1 MVRDV
6 TTTQT
11 STASASRIMSYQR
24 QIFIAVGVLFHFYYL
39 WLIFDIY
46 FVSPLVHGM
55 DQHRSTADP
64 PAKRLFLIVGDG
76 LRADKTFKKLLHPE
90 SGETDYL
97 APYLRNLVETEATW
111 GISNTRM
118 PTESRPGHVAMIAGF
133 YEDVSAVTKG
143 WKENP
148 VDFDSFF
155 NQSTHTYS
163 FGSPDILPMFAY
175 GDNVVPGRIDV
186 CMYGHEF
193 EDFTQSSIELDAFV
207 FNHLDELMSESAT
220 NKTLHDE
227 LHQDGN
233 VFFLHLLGPDT
244 AGHAYRPYSAEY
256 YDNIRYID
264 EQLSRVVPAINDFFG
279 DDKTAFVFTADHG
292 MSDFGSHGDGHPDNT
307 RTPLIAWG
315 AGVNKPVLAS
325 PQRQKE
331 QAPEVSGYEKEYF
344 DTWGFDHLERH
355 DVKQADIASLMAY
368 LIGANYPANSVGELP
383 LPYIQ
388 GSELNKI
395 KALYEN
401 ALAVVEQ
408 YIVKESEVYDHQFR
422 YKPFD
427 PFVHKPVAIFKLEIE
442 ALILILES
450 AERESLERGAEVADT
465 ITLEAEAIGLIQ
477 ELTKCALDGLNYLQ
491 TYNWLL
497 LRSIVTLGFFGW
509 IAYSFNVFLKLFILQ
524 DFEQPS
530 QSTPLLA
537 AFGSMA
543 AGINYLLFY
552 QRSPFSYYMYA
563 AFPIYFW
570 YTVFNEKALLA
581 KGMETLFFGISPL
594 TKVFTFACFVGM
606 YESIVY
612 GFFDRNM
619 FSVLFFLIGLYPFFV
634 TKPLAMERKLLWM
647 VSCLAM
653 CTFTNLDAVK
663 TESLPQINMSAVAA
677 FLVGAAAARVTFKR
691 NISSY
696 ARYLV
701 LLQLAMIPVMLF
713 ATNVSVKSL
722 QARDG
727 LPLVSQILGWVVF
740 VTSLVVLPALH
751 AYKSSSDY
759 QLRVLIIYL
768 TFVPTFII
776 LTISFE
782 LFFYVGYSL
791 VLLQWLNIE
800 SQLKPSLDELT
811 SEQNSLREIPKG
823 YWLQTIRI
831 SIIGFFLL
839 QFAFFGTGNISSIS
853 SFSLDS
859 VYRLIPIF
867 DPFPMGALLMLKL
880 IIPYVLLST
889 CFGIMN
895 YRLKIR
901 KFTISTL
908 IISTS
913 DFLSLNFFYLVKTEG
928 SWLDIGVTISNYVLA
943 IISSLFMLIL
953 ELVSTII
960 LRGVEFDEEEE
971 LRQKKIQEII
981 ADDTPISS
989 RMRSRKKKAD

>member
-1 MVRDV
+1 
-6 TTTQT
+6 
-11 STASASRIMSYQR
+11 MSFQR
-24 QIFIAVGVLFHFYYL
+24 QAFIIVGVLFHFYYL
-39 WLIFDIY
+39 WSIFDIY

-55 DQHRSTADP
+55 DQHKSTSDP

-76 LRADKTFKKLLHPE
+76 LRADKTFKKLVHPDT
-90 SGETDYL
+90 GKQQYL
-97 APYLRNLVETEATW
+97 APYLRSLVEEEATW

-175 GDNVVPGRIDV
+175 GENVVPGRIDV

-193 EDFTQSSIELDAFV
+193 EDFTQSSIELDSFV
-207 FNHLDELMSESAT
+207 FKHFDELMESSLT

-256 YDNIRYID
+256 YDNIQYID
-264 EQLSRVVPAINDFFG
+264 KQLARLVPAIHEYFG
-279 DDKTAFVFTADHG
+279 DNNTAFVFTADHG

-325 PQRQKE
+325 EKRKLE
-331 QAPEVSGYEKEYF
+331 QDPVASGYESDYF
-344 DTWGFDHLERH
+344 DTWGFEHLERH
-355 DVKQADIASLMAY
+355 DVRQADIASLMAY

-383 LPYIQ
+383 LAYIQ
-388 GSELNKI
+388 GTPLNKI

-427 PFVHKPVAIFKLEIE
+427 PFLQKPVAVYKQEIE
-442 ALILILES
+442 ALITLLEGG
-450 AERESLERGAEVADT
+450 APNVAALEEEAIVLTESLM
-465 ITLEAEAIGLIQ
+465 
-477 ELTKCALDGLNYLQ
+477 KCALDGLGYLQ

-509 IAYSFNVFLKLFILQ
+509 ITYSFNIFLKLFILN
-524 DFEQPS
+524 EYKQPS
-530 QSTPLLA
+530 HSTPLLFF
-537 AFGSMA
+537 FGA
-543 AGINYLLFY
+543 TGLGINYLLFY
-552 QRSPFSYYMYA
+552 QSSPFNYYMYA
-563 AFPIYFW
+563 AFPIFFW
-570 YTVFNEKALLA
+570 YTILNERRLFAEGL
-581 KGMETLFFGISPL
+581 GELFFGISNT
-594 TKVFTFACFVGM
+594 TKVFTLVCFLGM

-612 GFFDRNM
+612 GYFDRNM
-619 FSVLFFLIGLYPFFV
+619 FSVLFFLVGLYPFFV
-634 TKPLAMERKLLWM
+634 SKNLSLRTKFLWL
-647 VSCLAM
+647 VSCMSM

-663 TESLPQINMSAVAA
+663 TESLQQINISTVAS
-677 FLVGAAAARVTFKR
+677 LIVGGVGAHKVFKR
-691 NISSY
+691 GLSPFIKNV
-696 ARYLV
+696 V
-701 LLQLAMIPVMLF
+701 LAQLAAIVVMVV
-713 ATNVSVKSL
+713 ATNVSVASL

-727 LPLVSQILGWVVF
+727 LPLASQVLGWVTF
-740 VTSLVVLPALH
+740 VVSLVVLPSLH
-751 AYKSSSDY
+751 AYRPSSDY
-759 QLRVLIIYL
+759 QLRLLIVYL
-768 TFVPTFII
+768 TFVPTFVI

-800 SQLKPSLDELT
+800 SQLKFNSESFDET
-811 SEQNSLREIPKG
+811 KDGKKQIPKG
-823 YWLQTIRI
+823 YWLQIIRI
-831 SIIGFFLL
+831 SIIGFFFL
-839 QFAFFGTGNISSIS
+839 QFAFFGTGNVASIS

-895 YRLKIR
+895 YQLEIR

-928 SWLDIGVTISNYVLA
+928 SWLDIGVSISNYVLA

-953 ELVSTII
+953 ELVSTIM
-960 LRGVEFDEEEE
+960 LRGVEFDDEDAKVQ
-971 LRQKKIQEII
+971 RKIQEILS
-981 ADDTPISS
+981 DDAPISS
-989 RMRSRKKKAD
+989 RMRSKKKKD

>member
-1 MVRDV
+1 MP
-6 TTTQT
+6 TI
-11 STASASRIMSYQR
+11 SHR
-24 QIFIAVGVLFHFYYL
+24 QVFILLGVLFHFYYL

-55 DQHRSTADP
+55 DQHKSTDNP

-76 LRADKTFKKLLHPE
+76 LRADKTFKKLLHPTT
-90 SGETDYL
+90 GEEKYL
-97 APYLRNLVETEATW
+97 APYLRNIVETQATW

-193 EDFTQSSIELDAFV
+193 EDFTQSSIELDSFV
-207 FNHLDELMSESAT
+207 FNHLDELMEQSVT
-220 NKTLHDE
+220 NETLHDE
-227 LHQDGN
+227 LHQTGN

-256 YDNIRYID
+256 YDNIEYID
-264 EQLSRVVPAINDFFG
+264 DQLSRVIPKIHEFFG
-279 DDKTAFVFTADHG
+279 DEDTAFVFTADHG

-315 AGVNKPVLAS
+315 AGINKPVLAS
-325 PQRQKE
+325 ENQKKI
-331 QAPEVSGYEKEYF
+331 QDPVASGYEAEYF
-344 DTWGFDHLERH
+344 DTWGFDHLARH

-383 LPYIQ
+383 LAYLE
-388 GSELNKI
+388 GDSVNKI

-408 YIVKESEVYDHQFR
+408 YLVKESEVYNHQFQ

-427 PFVHKPVAIFKLEIE
+427 PFVDKPIHLYKQEISQ
-442 ALILILES
+442 LIAILE
-450 AERESLERGAEVADT
+450 EEPTEELEMKT
-465 ITLEAEAIGLIQ
+465 IILV
-477 ELTKCALDGLNYLQ
+477 ELLMKCALDGLNYLQ

-509 IAYSFNVFLKLFILQ
+509 IIYSFIVFLKLFILV
-524 DFEQPS
+524 DFIQPPHS
-530 QSTPLLA
+530 KFLLLA
-537 AFGSMA
+537 FGTFGA
-543 AGINYLLFY
+543 ALNYLLFY
-552 QRSPFSYYMYA
+552 QKSPFNYYMYA
-563 AFPIYFW
+563 AFPLFFW
-570 YTVFNEKALLA
+570 YTIINERGLFV
-581 KGMETLFFGISPL
+581 KGMSAFMFGISVPAKL
-594 TKVFTFACFVGM
+594 FTLALFLGM
-606 YESIVY
+606 YEGIVY
-612 GFFDRNM
+612 GFFNRHM
-619 FSVLFFLIGLYPFFV
+619 FSVIFFAVGLYPFV
-634 TKPLAMERKLLWM
+634 TSKPLPLTTKLMW
-647 VSCLAM
+647 LASSLGM

-663 TESLPQINMSAVAA
+663 VESLWQINVSTAAA
-677 FLVGAAAARVTFKR
+677 FVVGALGAQKVFKSEVQSFHKKLVIAQLISILVILYAT
-691 NISSY
+691 NIS
-696 ARYLV
+696 V
-701 LLQLAMIPVMLF
+701 V
-713 ATNVSVKSL
+713 SL
-722 QARDG
+722 QARAG
-727 LPLVSQILGWVVF
+727 LPLHSQVLGWVTLIV
-740 VTSLVVLPALH
+740 SLLVLPALYSLH
-751 AYKSSSDY
+751 SSSDY
-759 QLRVLIIYL
+759 QLRLLIIYL
-768 TFVPTFII
+768 TFVPTFVI

-800 SQLKPSLDELT
+800 TQLKFTRKEIAESKETIHSL
-811 SEQNSLREIPKG
+811 PKG
-823 YWLQTIRI
+823 YWLQTIRV
-831 SIIGFFLL
+831 SIIGFFFL
-839 QFAFFGTGNISSIS
+839 QYAFFGTGNLASIS

-867 DPFPMGALLMLKL
+867 DPFSMGALLMLKL

-889 CFGIMN
+889 CLGIMN
-895 YRLKIR
+895 YRLGIK

-928 SWLDIGVTISNYVLA
+928 SWLDIGTTISNYVLA
-943 IISSLFMLIL
+943 IISSLFMLLL
-953 ELVSTII
+953 ELVSTVI
-960 LRGVEFDEEEE
+960 LRGVEFDDSEKQREE
-971 LRQKKIQEII
+971 KIQEILN
-981 ADDTPISS
+981 DETSISS
-989 RMRSRKKKAD
+989 RVRNRKRTQVLK